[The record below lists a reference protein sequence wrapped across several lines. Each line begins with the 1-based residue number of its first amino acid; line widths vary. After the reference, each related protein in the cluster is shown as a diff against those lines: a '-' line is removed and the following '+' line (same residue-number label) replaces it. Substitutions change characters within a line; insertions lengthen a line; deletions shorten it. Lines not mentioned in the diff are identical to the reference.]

1 MNVTPRAIATVAGI
15 VVAGAIG
22 LSVVGGAFYTIDEGS
37 RGVILR
43 TGKVVGT
50 ATPGLG
56 IKAPI
61 IDSVVE
67 MNVQSLAQV
76 YEGVLAYSADQQTAA
91 MKISVNFRVPA
102 DQVATVYS
110 DFGSIDGMLQ
120 RLLDRQVP
128 EEVKGVF
135 GKFTAATAIKER
147 ERLSAEINAAIKK
160 SVVGPIVIESVQLEN
175 LDFSDAYEKSI
186 EQRML
191 AEVEVQKV
199 LQNAEREKVQANI
212 KVIQAQ
218 AEADSKLAQAKAEA
232 DSIRLKGEA
241 EAQAIRQRGAALAQN
256 PNLVDLVKAE
266 RWDGALPTTMIPGG
280 ATPMLNVSK

>member
-1 MNVTPRAIATVAGI
+1 MNMTPRVIATVAGA
-15 VVAGAIG
+15 VVAGVVG
-22 LSVVGGAFYTIDEGS
+22 LSVIGGAFYTIDEGS

-56 IKAPI
+56 FKLPVV
-61 IDSVVE
+61 DSVVE
-67 MNVQSLAQV
+67 MNVQSLSQV

-102 DQVATVYS
+102 DQVSTVYS
-110 DFGSIDGMLQ
+110 DYGSIDGMLQ
-120 RLLDRQVP
+120 RLVDRQVP

-160 SVVGPIVIESVQLEN
+160 SVTGPIIIESVQLEN

-199 LQNAEREKVQANI
+199 LQNAEREKVQAGI

-232 DSIRLKGEA
+232 DAIKLRGEA

-266 RWDGALPTTMIPGG
+266 RWDGVLPTTMIPGG

>member
-1 MNVTPRAIATVAGI
+1 MKMSPRGIVTIVGAAIAGI
-15 VVAGAIG
+15 VGI
-22 LSVVGGAFYTIDEGS
+22 SVIGGAFYTIDEGA

-56 IKAPI
+56 FKLPVV
-61 IDSVVE
+61 DSVVE
-67 MNVQSLAQV
+67 MNVQSLSQV
-76 YEGVLAYSADQQTAA
+76 YDGVLAYSSDQQTAA
-91 MKISVNFRVPA
+91 MKVSVNFRVPA
-102 DQVATVYS
+102 DQVTKVYS
-110 DFGSIDGMLQ
+110 EYGSIDGMLL
-120 RLLDRQVP
+120 RLVDRQVP

-147 ERLSAEINAAIKK
+147 ERLSSEINAAIKK
-160 SVVGPIVIESVQLEN
+160 SVTGPIIIESVQLEN

-199 LQNAEREKVQANI
+199 QQNAEREKVQAEI

-218 AEADSKLAQAKAEA
+218 ADADSVVAAAKAEA
-232 DSIRLKGEA
+232 ESIQLKGDAAAKAIEA
-241 EAQAIRQRGAALAQN
+241 RGRALRDN
-256 PNLVDLVKAE
+256 PNLIELVKAE
-266 RWDGALPTTMIPGG
+266 NWNGVLPTHMIPNQ
-280 ATPMLNVSK
+280 TVPFMDVKK